1 MSNSRSLE
9 HELIE
14 ESQALVLSL
23 ASRIHRS
30 IPVRMD
36 LDDLIAYGEVGLAEA
51 AKKFDPQ
58 KGTQFSTF
66 AYYRVRGAIYDG
78 ISKMSW
84 NSRARY
90 RRHRFQQ
97 MANEA
102 LAQDA
107 ADTSLAENASLTDQV
122 TWFQGISEKLAVVY
136 LASQETDENN
146 RDSDFQ
152 DPGESAATLV
162 AEREIG
168 QRLHQMVAAL
178 PNMEAKLI
186 ETIYFEGA
194 NLQQAANHLG
204 ISKSWASRLHTRALE
219 QLARD
224 LAKMDSQHLSRQA
237 RVR

>member
-1 MSNSRSLE
+1 MSTPGSSA

-23 ASRIHRS
+23 ASKIHRS

-51 AKKFDPQ
+51 ARDFDPQ
-58 KGTQFSTF
+58 QGTQFSTY

-84 NSRARY
+84 TSRARY

-102 LAQDA
+102 LARDA
-107 ADTSLAENASLTDQV
+107 EDSSLTENASLAQQA
-122 TWFQGISEKLAVVY
+122 TWFQGISEKLAMVY
-136 LASQETDENN
+136 LASQEGDENGLG
-146 RDSDFQ
+146 SDFQ
-152 DPGESAATLV
+152 DPSESAATLV
-162 AEREIG
+162 AQREIG
-168 QRLHQMVAAL
+168 ERLHQLVAAL
-178 PNMEAKLI
+178 PNLEAKLI

-194 NLQQAANHLG
+194 NLKQAANHLG

-224 LAKMDSQHLSRQA
+224 LVKMDSQNLSQ
-237 RVR
+237 